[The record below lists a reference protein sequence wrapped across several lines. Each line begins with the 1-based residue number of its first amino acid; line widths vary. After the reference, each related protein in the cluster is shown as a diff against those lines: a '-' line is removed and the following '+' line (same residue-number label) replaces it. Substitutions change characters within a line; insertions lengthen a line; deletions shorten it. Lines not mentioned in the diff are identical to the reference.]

1 VTGDAGGLGPLAA
14 LLEAPSASAVV
25 TDFDGTL
32 APIVAD
38 PDVAAPLPEAPAV
51 LGSLARRFAVVGVVS
66 GRPASFLAER
76 LAGAGPGVRLVGV
89 YGLEWIED
97 GRLRHAP
104 EAEAW
109 RGPAAQVVEAARAA
123 FAGEAV
129 GVEDKGASVTVHW
142 RRAPEAGPRA
152 RAFAQEWAART
163 GLVLQTGRRAVEL
176 RPPVGIDKGT
186 AVAGLIAACRAACFM
201 GDDAGDL
208 AAFAALDRLA
218 ETGGRA
224 VRVAVGDEES
234 PPELI
239 TAADV
244 VVQGPQEAVALLARL
259 ARRAS
264 AG

>member
-1 VTGDAGGLGPLAA
+1 MTGDAGGLGPLAA

-239 TAADV
+239 AAADV